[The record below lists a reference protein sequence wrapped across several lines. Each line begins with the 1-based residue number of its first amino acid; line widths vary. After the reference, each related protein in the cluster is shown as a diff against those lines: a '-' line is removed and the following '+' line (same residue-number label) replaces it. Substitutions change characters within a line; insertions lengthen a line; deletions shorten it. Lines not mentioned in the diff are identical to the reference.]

1 MSGTGENGMDDE
13 GRMVFEIPMNF
24 AVEGTMLG
32 GRIRSRNL
40 LETVLILILLVQP
53 LWGLPLEGKT
63 KIYLAVL
70 FVLPLCI
77 LSAIGIFGES
87 LSAFL
92 MSVLYHYRTRRVWG
106 KPTGQDEMELVYRER
121 KKDAGEQKK
130 SGGKRRPAAGGRT
143 GKKVACR
150 KTQKTGRGRG
160 KKSRGHPAA
169 VYRQK
174 S

>member
-1 MSGTGENGMDDE
+1 MEDE

-40 LETVLILILLVQP
+40 LETILILILLVQP
-53 LWGLPLEGKT
+53 LWGLPLAGKT

-77 LSAIGIFGES
+77 LSAVGIFGES

-92 MSVLYHYRTRRVWG
+92 MSVFYHYRTRRVWG
-106 KPTGQDEMELVYRER
+106 KPTMQDEIELMYRER

-130 SGGKRRPAAGGRT
+130 GGRERRPAAGGRS
-143 GKKVACR
+143 GQKAACR
-150 KTQKTGRGRG
+150 KAEKTDRGCG
-160 KKSRGHPAA
+160 KKGGGHPAA
-169 VYRQK
+169 VRKQK
-174 S
+174 G

>member
-1 MSGTGENGMDDE
+1 MDDE

-53 LWGLPLEGKT
+53 LWGLPLAGKT
-63 KIYLAVL
+63 KVYLAVL

-77 LSAIGIFGES
+77 LSAIGVFGES

-106 KPTGQDEMELVYRER
+106 KPTAQDEMEQMYRER
-121 KKDAGEQKK
+121 KKDAGKK
-130 SGGKRRPAAGGRT
+130 EKVSIGERGPAAGGRT
-143 GKKVACR
+143 VKKTAGGKMERTGRERCKKGR
-150 KTQKTGRGRG
+150 GYQKTARKG
-160 KKSRGHPAA
+160 KG
-169 VYRQK
+169 
-174 S
+174 